1 MKNYYVYI
9 LANKKNGTLYI
20 VITSNLIKRTWE
32 HKNNIIVGFTK
43 KYSINHLVYY
53 EQFDSPETAI
63 EREKQLKNW
72 RRRWKINQIE
82 KENPDWIDLY
92 DTITDGS

>member
-32 HKNNIIVGFTK
+32 HKNNIIGGFTK